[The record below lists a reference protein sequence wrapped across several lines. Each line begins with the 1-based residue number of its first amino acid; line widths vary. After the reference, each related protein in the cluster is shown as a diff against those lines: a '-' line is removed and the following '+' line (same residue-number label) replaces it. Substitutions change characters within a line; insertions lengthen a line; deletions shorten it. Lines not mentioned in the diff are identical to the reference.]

1 MDSMDPMGNL
11 TVLTSDLYPAA
22 NPFFSVRKTQK
33 KRGPL
38 FPLTFSASLP
48 KGPWRGKVWL
58 ICIHSHIWDIGCENI
73 WLVGGW
79 ATYLSEKYEFVS
91 WD

>member
-1 MDSMDPMGNL
+1 MDPMGNL

-22 NPFFSVRKTQK
+22 NPFFSDRKTQK

-48 KGPWRGKVWL
+48 KGP
-58 ICIHSHIWDIGCENI
+58 
-73 WLVGGW
+73 
-79 ATYLSEKYEFVS
+79 
-91 WD
+91 